1 MQTGDKVRFFLG
13 ANSPQGFYSL
23 YDQLINPAQANAIYI
38 LKGGAGCGK
47 SSLMRRIAQK
57 AEDIGE
63 QVEYIHCSG
72 DPDSLDA
79 VIFPTY
85 KTAIVDGT
93 APHVVEPKYPG
104 VVESYVNLG
113 DCYNREDLQ
122 GIRKEIMDCMAG
134 YKDCYKRAYRC
145 LNAAAEIMKDVRS
158 LLITETLEQKAA
170 KRAKGIL
177 SREIRNEGHGNGQVI
192 QRFLSAVTHQ
202 GVLTY
207 YTTADALCKRV
218 YILEDSY
225 GLSHSMLTHLLTH
238 ATSAGYDVI
247 ACPSPLF
254 PDQLAHLIIPELS
267 LAFLSAAPAGI
278 YHKRPYRRIRLDAMI
293 DTELVRRNKARL
305 RFSRKVSGALIDEA
319 VGSLAQAKTM
329 HDELEALYNPYVDFD
344 HVYQTA
350 DDLAQKILIS

>member
-1 MQTGDKVRFFLG
+1 MQTGEKIRFFLG

-23 YDQLINPAQANAIYI
+23 YDQLINPEQANAVYI

-47 SSLMRRIAQK
+47 SSLMCRIAQH

-79 VIFPTY
+79 VIFPAY

-113 DCYNREDLQ
+113 DCYDHEGLQ
-122 GIRKEIMDCMAG
+122 GVREEILGCMSG

-145 LNAAAEIMKDVRS
+145 LCAATEIMKDMRS
-158 LLITETLEQKAA
+158 LLVTEALEQKVI

-177 SREIRNEGHGNGQVI
+177 SREIRNEGHGSGQVV
-192 QRFLSAVTHQ
+192 QRFLSAITHQ

-207 YTTADALCKRV
+207 YTTADTLCKRV

-225 GLSHSMLTHLLTH
+225 GLSHSILTHLLTH
-238 ATSAGYDVI
+238 AATMGYDVI

-267 LAFLSAAPAGI
+267 LAFLSTYPSTT
-278 YHKRPYRRIRLDAMI
+278 YRKRPYRRIRLDAMI
-293 DTELVRRNKARL
+293 DTDLARRNKARL
-305 RFSRKVSGALIDEA
+305 RFSRKVSNALIDEA
-319 VGSLAQAKTM
+319 VDSLAQAKAM
-329 HDELEALYNPYVDFD
+329 HDKLEALYNPYVDFD
-344 HVYQTA
+344 RVYHTA
-350 DDLAQKILIS
+350 DDLAKKILIS

>member
-1 MQTGDKVRFFLG
+1 MQAGEKVRFFLG

-23 YDQLINPAQANAIYI
+23 YDQLIPPEQANAVYI

-47 SSLMRRIAQK
+47 SSLMRRISQQV
-57 AEDIGE
+57 EDIGE

-93 APHVVEPKYPG
+93 APHVFEPKYPG

-113 DCYNREDLQ
+113 DCYDREGLQ
-122 GIRKEIMDCMAG
+122 GVRKEIIGCMSG
-134 YKDCYKRAYRC
+134 YKDCYRRAYRC
-145 LNAAAEIMKDVRS
+145 LCAAAEITKDMRS
-158 LLITETLEQKAA
+158 TLTTESLEQKAI

-177 SREIRNEGHGNGQVI
+177 SREIRNEGHGSGQVI
-192 QRFLSAVTHQ
+192 QRFLSAITHQ
-202 GVLTY
+202 GFLTY

-218 YILEDSY
+218 YILEDNH
-225 GLSHSMLTHLLTH
+225 GLSHSILTHLLTY
-238 ATSAGYDVI
+238 ATTTGYDVI

-267 LAFLSAAPAGI
+267 LAFLSTSPASI
-278 YHKRPYRRIRLDAMI
+278 YQKRPYRRIRLDAMI
-293 DTELVRRNKARL
+293 DPELARRNKARL
-305 RFSRKVSGALIDEA
+305 RFSRKVSNALIDEA
-319 VGSLAQAKTM
+319 VGSLSQAKTM
-329 HDELEALYNPYVDFD
+329 HDELEALYNPYVDFER
-344 HVYQTA
+344 VYQTA
-350 DDLAQKILIS
+350 DDLAKKILIT

>member
-13 ANSPQGFYSL
+13 ANSPHGFYSL
-23 YDQLINPAQANAIYI
+23 YDQLIDPAQANAIYI

-47 SSLMRRIAQK
+47 SSLMRRIAEK

-104 VVESYVNLG
+104 VVESYVNLS
-113 DCYNREDLQ
+113 DCYNREGLQ
-122 GIRKEIMDCMAG
+122 GIRKEIMGCMAG

-145 LNAAAEIMKDVRS
+145 LNAAAEVMKDMRS
-158 LLITETLEQKAA
+158 LLITETLEQKLA

-177 SREIRNEGHGNGQVI
+177 SREIRNEGHGKGQVV
-192 QRFLSAVTHQ
+192 QRFLSAITHQ

-207 YTTADALCKRV
+207 YTTADVLCKRI
-218 YILEDSY
+218 YILEDSC

-238 ATSAGYDVI
+238 VTSAGYDVI

-267 LAFLSAAPAGI
+267 LAFLSAAPTSI

-319 VGSLAQAKTM
+319 VDSLSQAKTM

-344 HVYQTA
+344 RVYRTA
-350 DDLAQKILIS
+350 DDLAKKILIS